1 MKKNKSYFLLFFLFL
16 IYLSV
21 NTSAFSEIMI
31 LSKCKSLKDGF
42 IKNEYTLDLEKSL
55 MIRNYIYDNKTY
67 KKYRVT
73 DLSIK
78 KENSIERFI
87 YEEEEFILTDKVGY
101 PQFFT
106 QLMFKKN
113 SPIINI
119 KTVINKQKNVY
130 EIYNCGS
137 GVPIS
142 IKKIC
147 HLIVKI
153 SKKPLKINFNKNKPT
168 ISFDLHLNC
177 EKAEKELGWKPKI
190 TIEDGIKKT
199 LIWWGKNIKNA

>member
-1 MKKNKSYFLLFFLFL
+1 MKKNKSCFLHFFLFL

-119 KTVINKQKNVY
+119 KTVINNEPAISRLSTCGKV
-130 EIYNCGS
+130 EIYES
-137 GVPIS
+137 ES
-142 IKKIC
+142 
-147 HLIVKI
+147 
-153 SKKPLKINFNKNKPT
+153 
-168 ISFDLHLNC
+168 
-177 EKAEKELGWKPKI
+177 
-190 TIEDGIKKT
+190 
-199 LIWWGKNIKNA
+199 